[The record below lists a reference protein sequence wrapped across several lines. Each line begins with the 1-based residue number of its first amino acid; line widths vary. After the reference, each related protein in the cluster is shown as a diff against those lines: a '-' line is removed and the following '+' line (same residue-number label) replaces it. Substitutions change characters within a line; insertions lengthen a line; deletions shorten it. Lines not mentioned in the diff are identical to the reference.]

1 MRFLGF
7 EPVLTTTEA
16 AMSTSQIFLVVGLFI
31 GLALTLIIAAASRHK
46 KAAMGELNLMGA
58 LASVETTLAPEGSVL
73 VRGELWRARL
83 RTGIKL
89 ERGRTV
95 RIVGAS
101 DHLLEVEPTL

>member
-7 EPVLTTTEA
+7 EPFLTTTEA
-16 AMSTSQIFLVVGLFI
+16 AMNTSQIFLAVGLFV
-31 GLALTLIIAAASRHK
+31 GLALILVAAAASRHK
-46 KAAMGELNLMGA
+46 KAATGELDLMGA
-58 LASVETTLAPEGSVL
+58 LAFVETTLAPEGSVL

-83 RTGIKL
+83 RTGVKL